1 MVLWEMSLLTLIDL
15 FIRNN
20 QHEVHNQ
27 YNELKRQELT
37 WEQFLTEVT
46 VINNEEARWDT
57 SKRIDKNEGKRC
69 PNLENKQAL
78 SSKKNPKVG
87 LSDCAEEFQQG
98 LNIFKEK
105 YQKRVRDNFCLRCG
119 KKGHFVGDCKGNSS
133 SGLGK
138 GRQC

>member
-1 MVLWEMSLLTLIDL
+1 MSLPTLINL
-15 FIRNN
+15 FMRNTCCA
-20 QHEVHNQ
+20 VHNQ

-46 VINNEEARWDT
+46 VIDNEEASWDT
-57 SKRIDKNEGKRC
+57 SKRRDKNEGKRC

-78 SSKKNPKVG
+78 SSKKKPKAG

-98 LNIFKEK
+98 LNISKEE
-105 YQKRVRDNFCLRCG
+105 YQKRVRDKLCLRCG
-119 KKGHFVGDCKGNSS
+119 KKGHFVGECKGNSS

-138 GRQC
+138 GRQS